1 MELTLNEEDVKNL
14 RIQVREATKAMI
26 PDAENCFPSH
36 VTVTM
41 TAYGE
46 FDMVLGMYGDDIYV
60 LPVASINRPHKPF
73 ISFLESQ
80 PTDPYDLYVIITS
93 HLFECMKTQ
102 INGYMAEYIAEEVFK
117 NAQKEGTHG

>member
-1 MELTLNEEDVKNL
+1 MLLILNEEDLKNL
-14 RIQVREATKAMI
+14 RTQVREATKAMI

-41 TAYGE
+41 TAYGK

-60 LPVASINRPHKPF
+60 LPVASINRPYKPF

-80 PTDPYDLYVIITS
+80 PTDPYNLYVIIAS
-93 HLFECMKTQ
+93 DLFDHVENQ
-102 INGYMAEYIAEEVFK
+102 IKGYMTEYITEAIENNKV
-117 NAQKEGTHG
+117 T

>member
-26 PDAENCFPSH
+26 PDAQKCFPSH

-60 LPVASINRPHKPF
+60 LPVASINRPYKPF

-80 PTDPYDLYVIITS
+80 PTDPYNLYVIIAS
-93 HLFECMKTQ
+93 DLFECMKTQ
-102 INGYMAEYIAEEVFK
+102 IEGYMTEYITEAIENNKV
-117 NAQKEGTHG
+117 T